1 MIVPVPPTVSVS
13 APVRALLAGA
23 VDYAGLFPP
32 ASLELTRAIGEYLS
46 IRATDERWVLG
57 RFVIPVAALG
67 ELARS
72 LHQGR
77 FLPEGPP
84 PIPLAAVIG
93 AGLLDDIRIIE
104 RFNRECAGAV
114 VVEAVEVK
122 APTPDGVRHTLAALP
137 SRWIRYL
144 EVPPGAGLPEMLD
157 ALKEGEAFAK
167 LRTGGVTPDAFPSP
181 DAVVDFLEGCAR
193 RRLPFKATAGLHHPV
208 RGEYRL
214 TYAPDAE
221 TAPMYGYLNLI
232 GAAALLWTG
241 QSRAEAREVLLA
253 SRPGSFRFETGGLR
267 ILGRLVSVDTLGQVR
282 AEFVHGFGSCSFRE
296 PLDELAPLA
305 AT

>member
-1 MIVPVPPTVSVS
+1 VPPTVSVS

-32 ASLELTRAIGEYLS
+32 ANLDLTRALDEYLAV
-46 IRATDERWVLG
+46 RATDERWALG
-57 RFVIPVAALG
+57 RFVLPVATLG
-67 ELARS
+67 ELARA

-77 FLPEGPP
+77 FLPEGSL

-93 AGLLDDIRIIE
+93 PVLLDDIRTIE

-122 APTPDGVRHTLAALP
+122 APTPDAVRHALAALP
-137 SRWIRYL
+137 ARWIRYV
-144 EVPPGAGLPEMLD
+144 EVPPAAGLPDLLD
-157 ALKEGEAFAK
+157 ALKEGGAFAK
-167 LRTGGVTPDAFPSP
+167 LRTGGVTPDAFPGP
-181 DAVVDFLEGCAR
+181 DAVLDFLEGCAR

-232 GAAALLWTG
+232 GAAAVLWTG
-241 QSRAEAREVLLA
+241 HSRAEAREVLLA
-253 SRPGSFRFETGGLR
+253 SAPEAFRFEARGLR
-267 ILGRLVSVDTLGQVR
+267 MLDRLMSADTLASVR
-282 AEFVHGFGSCSFRE
+282 SEFAHGFGSCSFRE

>member
-1 MIVPVPPTVSVS
+1 VPVSPTVSVS
-13 APVRALLAGA
+13 APVRALLAEA

-32 ASLELTRAIGEYLS
+32 ASLDLTRALDEYLS
-46 IRATDERWVLG
+46 VRATDERWALG

-67 ELARS
+67 ALARS
-72 LHQGR
+72 LHQGG
-77 FLPEGPP
+77 FLPEGQL
-84 PIPLAAVIG
+84 PIRLAAVTG
-93 AGLLDDIRIIE
+93 TVLLDDIRTIE

-114 VVEAVEVK
+114 AVEAVEVK
-122 APTPDGVRHTLAALP
+122 APTPDTVRHALAALP
-137 SRWIRYL
+137 ARWIRYL
-144 EVPPGAGLPEMLD
+144 EVPPAAGLPDLLD
-157 ALKEGEAFAK
+157 ALKEGGAFAK

-193 RRLPFKATAGLHHPV
+193 RRLPFKATAGLHHPI

-241 QSRAEAREVLLA
+241 HARGEAREVLLA
-253 SRPGSFRFETGGLR
+253 SAPGSFRFEAHGLR
-267 ILGRLVSVDTLGQVR
+267 MLGRLVSADALASVR
-282 AEFVHGFGSCSFRE
+282 AEFIHGFGSCSLRE
-296 PLDELAPLA
+296 PLDELALLA
-305 AT
+305 GT

>member
-1 MIVPVPPTVSVS
+1 MVSAS

-23 VDYAGLFPP
+23 IDYAGLFPP
-32 ASLELTRAIGEYLS
+32 ANLDLTRAIDEYLS
-46 IRATDERWVLG
+46 IRATDERWALG
-57 RFVIPVAALG
+57 RFVLPVAALG

-93 AGLLDDIRIIE
+93 AVLRDDIRTIE

-122 APTPDGVRHTLAALP
+122 APTLDVLRHTLAALP
-137 SRWIRYL
+137 ARWIRYL
-144 EVPPGAGLPEMLD
+144 EVPPGAGLPGMLD
-157 ALKEGEAFAK
+157 ALKEGGAFAK
-167 LRTGGVTPDAFPSP
+167 LRTGGVTPDAFPSS
-181 DAVVDFLEGCAR
+181 DTVVDFLEGCAR

-214 TYAPDAE
+214 TYLPGAE
-221 TAPMYGYLNLI
+221 TASMYGYLNLI
-232 GAAALLWTG
+232 GAAAVHWTG
-241 QSRAEAREVLLA
+241 HSRAEARAVLLA
-253 SRPGSFRFETGGLR
+253 SDRGSFRFEAGGLR
-267 ILGRLVSVDTLGQVR
+267 ILDRLVSVDTLAQVR

-296 PLDELAPLA
+296 PLDELALLA

>member
-1 MIVPVPPTVSVS
+1 MPVPPTVSIL

-32 ASLELTRAIGEYLS
+32 ANLDLTRAFDEYLS
-46 IRATDERWVLG
+46 IRATDERWALG
-57 RFVIPVAALG
+57 RFVIPAAALG

-72 LHQGR
+72 LRQGR
-77 FLPEGPP
+77 FLPEGPLT
-84 PIPLAAVIG
+84 IPLSAVIG
-93 AGLLDDIRIIE
+93 VALLDDITAVE
-104 RFNRECAGAV
+104 RFNREFAGAV
-114 VVEAVEVK
+114 AVEAVEVK
-122 APTPDGVRHTLAALP
+122 APTPDAVRQALAALP
-137 SRWIRYL
+137 PRWIRYV
-144 EVPPGAGLPEMLD
+144 EVPPGAGLPDSLD
-157 ALKEGEAFAK
+157 ALKEGGGFAK
-167 LRTGGVTPDAFPSP
+167 LRTGGVTPDAFPGP

-221 TAPMYGYLNLI
+221 TALMYGYLNLI
-232 GAAALLWTG
+232 GAAAVLWNG
-241 QSRAEAREVLLA
+241 HSRAEAREVLLA
-253 SRPGSFRFETGGLR
+253 SAPGSFQFEARGLR
-267 ILGRLVSVDTLGQVR
+267 MLGRLVSADQLARVR
-282 AEFVHGFGSCSFRE
+282 AEFAHGFGSCSFRE

>member
-1 MIVPVPPTVSVS
+1 MPPTVSVS
-13 APVRALLAGA
+13 APARALLAGA

-32 ASLELTRAIGEYLS
+32 ANLDLTRALDEYLS
-46 IRATDERWVLG
+46 IRATDERWALG
-57 RFVIPVAALG
+57 RLVIPVAALS

-77 FLPEGPP
+77 FLPEGSL
-84 PIPLAAVIG
+84 PIPLAAVVG
-93 AGLLDDIRIIE
+93 AALLEDIRTVE

-114 VVEAVEVK
+114 AVEAVEVK
-122 APTPDGVRHTLAALP
+122 APTPDAVRHALAVLP
-137 SRWIRYL
+137 ARLIRYI
-144 EVPPGAGLPEMLD
+144 EVPPAAGLSDLLD
-157 ALKEGEAFAK
+157 AVKESGGFAK
-167 LRTGGVTPDAFPSP
+167 LRTGGVTPEAFPGP
-181 DAVVDFLEGCAR
+181 EAVLDFLEGCAR

-232 GAAALLWTG
+232 GAAAVLWSG
-241 QSRAEAREVLLA
+241 QPRSEARAVLLA
-253 SRPGSFRFETGGLR
+253 SARGSFQFEAGGLR
-267 ILGRLVSVDTLGQVR
+267 ILGRLVSAEALASVR

-305 AT
+305 GT

>member
-32 ASLELTRAIGEYLS
+32 AGLDMTRALGEYLS
-46 IRATDERWVLG
+46 IRATDERWALG
-57 RFVIPVAALG
+57 RFVIPVAALS

-77 FLPEGPP
+77 VLPQEPL

-93 AGLLDDIRIIE
+93 AVLLDDIRTIE

-114 VVEAVEVK
+114 AVEAVEVK
-122 APTPDGVRHTLAALP
+122 APTLDAVRHALATLPARLH
-137 SRWIRYL
+137 RYV
-144 EVPPGAGLPEMLD
+144 EVPPGAALSDMLD
-157 ALKEGEAFAK
+157 ALKEGGGFAK

-181 DAVVDFLEGCAR
+181 DAVVDFLDGCAR
-193 RRLPFKATAGLHHPV
+193 RRLPFKATAGLHHPI

-214 TYAPDAE
+214 TYAPGAE

-232 GAAALLWTG
+232 GAAALLWG
-241 QSRAEAREVLLA
+241 GHSRAEAREVLLA
-253 SRPGSFRFETGGLR
+253 SARNAFRFEPGGLR
-267 ILGRLVSVDTLGQVR
+267 ILERLVPVDTLASVR
-282 AEFVHGFGSCSFRE
+282 AEFAHGFGSCSFRE
-296 PLDELAPLA
+296 PLDELASLA
-305 AT
+305 TS

>member
-1 MIVPVPPTVSVS
+1 MPPTVSVS

-32 ASLELTRAIGEYLS
+32 ANLDLTRALDEYLS
-46 IRATDERWVLG
+46 VRATDERWALG
-57 RFVIPVAALG
+57 RFVLPVATLG
-67 ELARS
+67 ELARA

-77 FLPEGPP
+77 FLPEGSL

-93 AGLLDDIRIIE
+93 PVLLDDIRTIE

-114 VVEAVEVK
+114 AVEAVEVK
-122 APTPDGVRHTLAALP
+122 APTPDAVRHALASLP
-137 SRWIRYL
+137 ARWIRYV
-144 EVPPGAGLPEMLD
+144 EVPPAAGLPDLLD
-157 ALKEGEAFAK
+157 ALKEGGAFAK
-167 LRTGGVTPDAFPSP
+167 LRTGGVTPDAFPGP
-181 DAVVDFLEGCAR
+181 DAVLDFLEGCAR

-232 GAAALLWTG
+232 GAAAVLWTG
-241 QSRAEAREVLLA
+241 HSRAEAREVLLA
-253 SRPGSFRFETGGLR
+253 SGPEAFRFEARGLR
-267 ILGRLVSVDTLGQVR
+267 MLGRLMSADTLATVR
-282 AEFVHGFGSCSFRE
+282 SAFAHGFGSCSFRE